1 MKTNKWIYAI
11 VAVAAFSWTACDD
24 DDDNFLDKPNLND
37 TDETFVEVAAQTN
50 MAEIEFGELAVT
62 KATDSLVRVF
72 AQEMID
78 DHTTAQDELEELAD
92 DYAGIEWPNDLD
104 EGNDEIME
112 QLNAAEGYSFDS
124 LYMRTQVNL
133 HAGATSFYQ
142 TATGNT
148 TDARVKA
155 FATKYLPRIQMHHER
170 ADSIHTVV
178 VATAAAG
185 EDDEMENEEGTN

>member
-11 VAVAAFSWTACDD
+11 VAVAALSWAACDE
-24 DDDNFLDKPNLND
+24 DDDNLLNKPDLND

-50 MAEIEFGELAVT
+50 MAEIKFGELAVT
-62 KATDSLVRVF
+62 KGTDSLVRVF

-78 DHTTAQDELEELAD
+78 GHTTAQDELKELDD

-112 QLNAAEGYSFDS
+112 QLNEAEGYSFDS
-124 LYMRTQVNL
+124 LYMRTQVDL
-133 HAGATSFYQ
+133 HQGAASFYQ

-148 TDARVKA
+148 TDTRVKGY
-155 FATKYLPRIQMHHER
+155 ATKYLPRIQMHHER
-170 ADSIHTVV
+170 ADSIHTVIV
-178 VATAAAG
+178 TAAADG
-185 EDDEMENEEGTN
+185 QGDEEGTD

>member
-1 MKTNKWIYAI
+1 MKTNKWIYALI
-11 VAVAAFSWTACDD
+11 ATAALGWTACDD
-24 DDDNFLDKPNLND
+24 DDNILDRPNLND

-50 MAEIEFGELAVT
+50 MAEIKFGELAAT
-62 KATDSLVRVF
+62 KGTDSLVRVF

-78 DHTTAQDELEELAD
+78 DHTTAQDELREIAD

-104 EGNDEIME
+104 EGNDEIMK
-112 QLNAAEGYSFDS
+112 QLDEAEGFSFDS
-124 LYMRTQVNL
+124 LYITTQVNL
-133 HAGATSFYQ
+133 HQGAADIYQ

-155 FATKYLPRIQMHHER
+155 YANKYLPRIQMHHER

-178 VATAAAG
+178 VTG
-185 EDDEMENEEGTN
+185 QDDNTDTEEEAN

>member
-1 MKTNKWIYAI
+1 MKSNKWIYAI
-11 VAVAAFSWTACDD
+11 VAIASLSWVACDD
-24 DDDNFLDKPNLND
+24 DDNILDRPNLNE

-50 MAEIEFGELAVT
+50 MAQVDFGELAVT

-78 DHTTAQDELEELAD
+78 GHTTAQDELRELAD

-104 EGNDEIME
+104 EGNDEIMD
-112 QLNAAEGYSFDS
+112 QLNEAEGYSFDS

-133 HAGATSFYQ
+133 HQGATSFYQ

-148 TDARVKA
+148 TDARVKGYA
-155 FATKYLPRIQMHHER
+155 NKYLPRIQMHHER

-178 VATAAAG
+178 VATG
-185 EDDEMENEEGTN
+185 EMETEEDVN